1 MSSLCDIKIDSH
13 QLQSAMSTLSGKEI
27 RQVYRNSIKKAVR
40 PLAKA
45 TEQRYSVLLSREKL
59 DTGSRIWKSKNIVK
73 LLSRTKDGVIMVKV
87 HIMQDYKAKWFEM
100 GTAKRYTKGHRNVGY
115 YKLRPDARRKYIRR
129 TGKPGYRGYIHS
141 SWIFTTEQQKQQN
154 AIMRGI
160 DKYINEGVTKLI
172 NKKIKS

>member
-45 TEQRYSVLLSREKL
+45 TEQRYSVLLSRERL
-59 DTGSRIWKSKNIVK
+59 NTGKGKKSQNIVK
-73 LLSRTKDGVIMVKV
+73 LISRTRNGIIVVKV

-115 YKLRPDARRKYIRR
+115 YKRNPFGKRRYIQRA
-129 TGKPGYRGYIHS
+129 GKPGYRGYIRS
-141 SWIFTTEQQKQQN
+141 SWIFTTEQQKQQRS
-154 AIMRGI
+154 IMEGI
-160 DKYINEGVTKLI
+160 DRYINEGVTKLI

>member
-1 MSSLCDIKIDSH
+1 MSSLCEIKIDSS

-45 TEQRYSVLLSREKL
+45 TEQRYSVLLSREKM
-59 DTGSRIWKSKNIVK
+59 GSGKGRKSQNIVK
-73 LLSRTKDGVIMVKV
+73 LLSRTSNGIIVVKV

-154 AIMRGI
+154 AIMKGI
-160 DKYINEGVTKLI
+160 DRYINEGVTKLV
-172 NKKIKS
+172 NKELKS

>member
-1 MSSLCDIKIDSH
+1 MSSLCEIKIDSS
-13 QLQSAMSTLSGKEI
+13 QLQSAMNTLSGKEI

-59 DTGSRIWKSKNIVK
+59 GSGKGRKSQNIVK
-73 LLSRTKDGVIMVKV
+73 LLSRTRNGVIVVKV

-100 GTAKRYTKGHRNVGY
+100 GTAKRYTKGYRNVGY
-115 YKLRPDARRKYIRR
+115 YKRNPFGKRRYVER
-129 TGKPGYRGYIHS
+129 TGKPGYRGCIRS

-154 AIMRGI
+154 AIMKGI
-160 DKYINEGVTKLI
+160 DRYINEGVTKLI
-172 NKKIKS
+172 SKKIKS

>member
-1 MSSLCDIKIDSH
+1 MSSLCEVKIDDR
-13 QLQSAMSTLSGKEI
+13 QIQVLLKTLDGKKV

-40 PLAKA
+40 PLAKT

-73 LLSRTKDGVIMVKV
+73 LLSRTKDGVIVVKV

-100 GTAKRYTKGHRNVGY
+100 GTAKRYTKGYRNVGY
-115 YKLRPDARRKYIRR
+115 YKRNPFGKRRYIDRK
-129 TGKPGYRGYIHS
+129 GKPGYRGYIHP

-154 AIMRGI
+154 AIMKGI
-160 DKYINEGVTKLI
+160 DKYINEGVTKLV
-172 NKKIKS
+172 NKELKS

>member
-1 MSSLCDIKIDSH
+1 MSSLCDIKIDSS
-13 QLQSAMSTLSGKEI
+13 QLQSAMNTLSGKEI

-59 DTGSRIWKSKNIVK
+59 STVKGRKSQNIVK
-73 LLSRTKDGVIMVKV
+73 LLSRTRNGIIVVKV

-115 YKLRPDARRKYIRR
+115 YKLNPFGKRRYIDRK
-129 TGKPGYRGYIHS
+129 G
-141 SWIFTTEQQKQQN
+141 
-154 AIMRGI
+154 
-160 DKYINEGVTKLI
+160 
-172 NKKIKS
+172 

>member
-1 MSSLCDIKIDSH
+1 MSSLCDIKIDSS
-13 QLQSAMSTLSGKEI
+13 QLQSAMNTLSGKEI

-59 DTGSRIWKSKNIVK
+59 STVKGRKSQNIVK
-73 LLSRTKDGVIMVKV
+73 LLSRTSNGIIVVKV

-115 YKLRPDARRKYIRR
+115 YKLRPDVRRKYIRR

-154 AIMRGI
+154 AIMKESTSI
-160 DKYINEGVTKLI
+160 STKV
-172 NKKIKS
+172 

>member
-1 MSSLCDIKIDSH
+1 MSSLCDIKIDSS
-13 QLQSAMSTLSGKEI
+13 QLQSAMNTLSGKEI

-59 DTGSRIWKSKNIVK
+59 STVKGRKSQNIVK
-73 LLSRTKDGVIMVKV
+73 LLSRTRNGIIVVKV

-115 YKLRPDARRKYIRR
+115 YKLNPFGKRRYIDRK
-129 TGKPGYRGYIHS
+129 GKPGYRGYIHS
-141 SWIFTTEQQKQQN
+141 SWIFTTEQQKQQRS
-154 AIMRGI
+154 IMEGI
-160 DKYINEGVTKLI
+160 NRYINEGVTKLV

>member
-59 DTGSRIWKSKNIVK
+59 STVKGRKSQNIVK
-73 LLSRTKDGVIMVKV
+73 LLSRTRNGVIMVKV

-100 GTAKRYTKGHRNVGY
+100 GTTKRYTKGHRNVGY

-129 TGKPGYRGYIHS
+129 TGKPGYRGYIHP

-154 AIMRGI
+154 AIMKGI

>member
-1 MSSLCDIKIDSH
+1 MSSFCDIRIDDS
-13 QLQSAMSTLSGKEI
+13 QLTSAMSTLSGKEI

-59 DTGSRIWKSKNIVK
+59 GSGKGRKSQNIVK
-73 LLSRTKDGVIMVKV
+73 LLSRTRNDVIVVKV

-100 GTAKRYTKGHRNVGY
+100 GTDKRYTKGHRNVGY
-115 YKLRPDARRKYIRR
+115 YKRNPFGKRRYVER
-129 TGKPGYRGYIHS
+129 TGKPGYRGCIRS

-154 AIMRGI
+154 AIMKGI
-160 DKYINEGVTKLI
+160 DRYINEGVTKLI
-172 NKKIKS
+172 SKKIKS